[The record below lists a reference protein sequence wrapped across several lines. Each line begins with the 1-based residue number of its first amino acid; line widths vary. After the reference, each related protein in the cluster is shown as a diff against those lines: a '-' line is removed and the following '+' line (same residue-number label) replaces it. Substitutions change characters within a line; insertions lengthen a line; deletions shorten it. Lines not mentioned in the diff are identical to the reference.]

1 MTERV
6 RDLALEITKDA
17 PTDYDKVVAVR
28 DYLLATYPYD
38 YFPPPQAPDTD
49 AVDQFL
55 FVDRRGVCEHFVS
68 AMVVL
73 LRSIGIP
80 ARFVVGYGSGTYNAI
95 TGYYEVHAND
105 AHAWVEVFFPGYE
118 WVPFDPTPG
127 WTGNPETGPVAT
139 WPLSNL
145 FASLDLPSLP
155 LGPIFETGMA
165 AFSLIARPLMAII
178 LLVVAG
184 FGFVRLRKWWLARHI
199 GKKVRHFFY
208 RDPARAPIF
217 AAYRSAQRQ
226 LHSFREQT
234 QTVQEHAASEP
245 QLQQLASLVDIAAYR
260 PQPPEPSLIERAK
273 AWGRARRNRAVTK
286 S

>member
-1 MTERV
+1 LT
-6 RDLALEITKDA
+6 
-17 PTDYDKVVAVR
+17 
-28 DYLLATYPYD
+28 TYPYD
-38 YFPPPQAPDTD
+38 YYPPPQAPDTD

-68 AMVVL
+68 AMVLL

-118 WVPFDPTPG
+118 WVPFDPTPS

-145 FASLDLPSLP
+145 FAGLDLPSLP

-165 AFSLIARPLMAII
+165 AFSLIARPLTAIV
-178 LLVVAG
+178 LLALAG
-184 FGFVRLRKWWLARHI
+184 FGILRFRKWWMTRHI
-199 GKKVRHFFY
+199 GKRVRRIFY

-217 AAYRSAQRQ
+217 AAYRTAQRQ
-226 LHSFREQT
+226 LNSYRENT

-245 QLQQLASLVDIAAYR
+245 QLQELASLVDIAAYR

-273 AWGRARRNRAVTK
+273 VWSRQRWNRAVTK